1 MSNSICVHMVNSKA
15 VYADHWESLQRQ
27 KEIDDG
33 CIHDIWDGTA
43 LNPLL
48 SEGRFFSNSCHLALS
63 LTTDGVAI
71 FKSSTKY
78 LWPVYLQILNH
89 LVPAQL
95 YAENIVLCGLWID

>member
-1 MSNSICVHMVNSKA
+1 MINSKA

-48 SEGRFFSNSCHLALS
+48 SEGRFFFKFLS
-63 LTTDGVAI
+63 
-71 FKSSTKY
+71 FS
-78 LWPVYLQILNH
+78 
-89 LVPAQL
+89 LV
-95 YAENIVLCGLWID
+95 IDN